1 MRAVDTNV
9 LVRLIT
15 REGGAQVAAADSFV
29 KAGAWVSHLVLAEMT
44 WVLGTVYDREPS
56 SIATAVEMLMDH
68 ETLSLQDPGVVAAA
82 LVHFRRRP
90 ALGFSD
96 CLVLEIARRAGHL
109 PLGTFDRGLAKLD
122 SNAVELLPP
131 RGAG

>member
-15 REGGAQVAAADSFV
+15 RDEDAQLASAEAFV
-29 KAGAWVSHLVLAEMT
+29 TKGAWASHLVLAETT
-44 WVLGTVYDREPS
+44 WVLMAAYGLSHERV
-56 SIATAVEMLMDH
+56 ALAVEMLLNH
-68 ETLSLQDPGVVAAA
+68 ATITVQDADVVSAA
-82 LVHFRRRP
+82 LEHYRARP

-109 PLGTFDRGLAKLD
+109 PLGTFDRGLGKLD
-122 SNAVELLPP
+122 
-131 RGAG
+131 GAQRL